1 MKKEPREDQFDA
13 MLRSAFQAHAKT
25 MEPELETKA
34 ELQAQGIAL
43 HQFSPEFDE
52 NMKKL
57 GPKDPAECLG
67 APPKQAAKKMAAAAA
82 AVALGIKRILDCRII
97 AFVAAQAENLHV
109 SL

>member
-34 ELQAQGIAL
+34 ELQAQGIVL

-57 GPKDPAECLG
+57 AQKTRRNAWGPG
-67 APPKQAAKKMAAAAA
+67 QSRAAKKMAAAAA
-82 AVALGIKRILDCRII
+82 AVALGIKRILDWI
-97 AFVAAQAENLHV
+97 E
-109 SL
+109 

>member
-1 MKKEPREDQFDA
+1 MKKEQREDQFDA

-52 NMKKL
+52 DMKKL
-57 GPKDPAECLG
+57 AQKTQRNAWGPG
-67 APPKQAAKKMAAAAA
+67 QSRAAKKMAAAAA
-82 AVALGIKRILDCRII
+82 AVALGIKRIFDWI
-97 AFVAAQAENLHV
+97 E
-109 SL
+109 